1 VPIGL
6 GSQSDIFE
14 EPKID
19 CHVHVL
25 DPARFPYRADTH
37 YAPAGQEVGTPR
49 SLRR

>member
-1 VPIGL
+1 MNVA
-6 GSQSDIFE
+6 IFA

-37 YAPAGQEVGTPR
+37 YAPAGQEIGTPA
-49 SLRR
+49 LRQAIAATF